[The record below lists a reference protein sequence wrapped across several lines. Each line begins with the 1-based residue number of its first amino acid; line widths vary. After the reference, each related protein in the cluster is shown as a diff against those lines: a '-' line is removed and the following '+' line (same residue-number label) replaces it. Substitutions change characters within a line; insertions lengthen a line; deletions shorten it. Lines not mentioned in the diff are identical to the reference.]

1 MQAMGGVV
9 RAVLFSVGCVLLTS
23 FAPGQQFPPDLVMFN
38 GKIFT
43 SNTRQPY
50 VDALAIRGDR
60 IVAVG
65 TSRDALALVG
75 KNTKC
80 IDLAGHTV
88 VPGINDAH
96 NHLSVAPEAE
106 SLSIK
111 SEDPKWKEVKDALVV
126 ACDKAPKGKW
136 IEGTFGDAI
145 LADPL
150 PTRRELD
157 GLCPDQPV
165 ALVDWTGHASIL
177 NSLALAKLAV
187 REDEPDPQGGKF
199 VRGSD
204 GKLTGRIFEFAQF
217 QIDRR
222 LSELVNDEEA
232 VRQLNEFFAH
242 SARMGITTIQNM
254 SVPITDDR
262 AAALLAK
269 SPPPIRIRLIWFG
282 FTDQHGRVLK
292 DRRDL
297 PLHPAPLVTVSG
309 TKWIIDG
316 TPIEHSAAMRKPY
329 ADRPD
334 TSGELNFSEK
344 EMKDILRESLQRND
358 QLMVHVVGDRTVE
371 AFLRAMEATGGEKV
385 WGQRRVRFE
394 HGDGIMPD
402 LIPAVKR
409 LGVVEVQNPTHLSLD
424 LPRWGPGRAEHDQ
437 PMRSLL
443 EAGIPVAIGSDGPDN
458 PFLNIQLA
466 TTYEGKPNE
475 ALTRE
480 QAVIAYTLTSAYA
493 EFLEKD
499 KGSLEP
505 GKLADLAVL
514 SQDIFNVSA
523 EDLPKTESVVT
534 MVGGKIVYDAKVV
547 KLAESNS
554 IGCASR

>member
-1 MQAMGGVV
+1 MLITM
-9 RAVLFSVGCVLLTS
+9 RKVLLPV
-23 FAPGQQFPPDLVMFN
+23 FALGLLPSIVLCQQPPPDLVVFN

-43 SNTRQPY
+43 SKSSQPY
-50 VDALAIRGDR
+50 VEALAVRGER
-60 IVAVG
+60 IALVG
-65 TSRDALALVG
+65 TSREVLALVG
-75 KNTKC
+75 KNTKR

-88 VPGINDAH
+88 VPGFNDAH
-96 NHLSVAPEAE
+96 NHLSVAPVAE
-106 SLSIK
+106 WLIIK
-111 SEDPKWKEVKDALVV
+111 SEDPQWKEVKDALAV
-126 ACDKAPKGKW
+126 ACDQAPKGKW
-136 IEGTFGDAI
+136 IEGTFGDTI

-157 GLCPDQPV
+157 VLCPDRPV

-177 NSLALAKLAV
+177 NSLALTKLAV
-187 REDEPDPQGGKF
+187 REDEPNPEGGTF

-204 GKLTGRIFEFAQF
+204 GKLTGRIFEYAQF
-217 QIDRR
+217 QMDRR
-222 LSELVNDEEA
+222 LSELVSDEEA
-232 VRQLNEFFAH
+232 VRQLNDFFVH
-242 SARMGITTIQNM
+242 SARTGITTIQNM
-254 SVPITDDR
+254 SNPIRDDR

-282 FTDQHGRVLK
+282 LTDQHGRVLN

-329 ADRPD
+329 ADHPD

-344 EMKDILRESLQRND
+344 EIEDILRESLQRND

-371 AFLRAMEATGGEKV
+371 TFLNAMDATGGERV
-385 WGQRRVRFE
+385 WAQRRLRFE

-424 LPRWGPGRAEHDQ
+424 VPRWGPGRAEHDQ

-443 EAGIPVAIGSDGPDN
+443 EAGIPIAIGSDGPDN
-458 PFLNIQLA
+458 PFLNIMLA

-493 EFLEKD
+493 EFTEKD
-499 KGSLEP
+499 KGSLES

-514 SQDIFNVSA
+514 SQDIFKVRA
-523 EDLPKTESVVT
+523 EDLPKTESVLT
-534 MVGGKIVYDAKVV
+534 IVGGKIVYDAKVV
-547 KLAESNS
+547 KLQ
-554 IGCASR
+554 